1 MDPTPLIK
9 STSSLNTISRSFTGL
24 SASISRSS
32 FLTRSIAKTIN
43 QDNRN
48 KKLAIDNDGTFFR
61 RRRENILRRKRE
73 EQVEASGVR
82 GVINQKGKTVKDTGK
97 GFLGRI
103 LSFLGII
110 LIGWIV
116 TKLPAIIKGVQGL
129 IKRIQ
134 QTVSVLKN
142 FVDGIVDILE
152 GMGRK
157 FDEIIDFLNPFNFS
171 KDKDDAEKQLKGAG
185 EKIQEVNR
193 GFIDSVNEYKD
204 DSELDKVIEE
214 IEKKR
219 NRPWWNPAG
228 WGENNNNLDLTE
240 QDKEDLYN
248 ESKSSEDK
256 AWNDLTKKEQEE
268 FLRKNTEIKV
278 SEDEDIVTMNKGGEL
293 KKGES
298 AIVGDD
304 AKGKGKDRELFV
316 PNQDGII
323 FPNNIT
329 EKLLEASSFLES
341 KKLKSSLK
349 STAEE
354 FDPTK
359 MMEGFSGIL
368 GTLKTVKDPSKGI
381 LNFGEELKESL
392 NSQMSGM
399 VDSDESQSLIESLKG
414 ISESLKPEMESVVNE
429 LKEVIDTPEMQ
440 ETFANVKKNMQ
451 GVLKEI
457 TPERK
462 GTTIMMPMSGGQ
474 SQSQSKASG
483 GGITS
488 IPSTGNTGGLNI
500 KDYHKHLTTLI
511 TSYT

>member
-24 SASISRSS
+24 SASISRAS

-43 QDNRN
+43 EDNRN
-48 KKLAIDNDGTFFR
+48 KKLAISNDATFFSR
-61 RRRENILRRKRE
+61 RRQNILRRKRE

-82 GVINQKGKTVKDTGK
+82 GVINQKGKVVKDTGK

-103 LSFLGII
+103 LGFLGAI
-110 LIGWIV
+110 LIGWVV

-157 FDEIIDFLNPFNFS
+157 FDEIIEFLNPFDFS
-171 KDKDDAEKQLKGAG
+171 KDKDAAEKQLKGAG

-193 GFIDSVNEYKD
+193 GFIDSVNDFKD
-204 DSELDKVIEE
+204 DSELDEVIKEIEE
-214 IEKKR
+214 KR
-219 NRPWWNPAG
+219 NRPWWDPLG
-228 WGENNNNLDLTE
+228 VFDPKEGELTE

-341 KKLKSSLK
+341 KKLSSLK
-349 STAEE
+349 IGKEY
-354 FDPTK
+354 DVNNPPNR
-359 MMEGFSGIL
+359 GNYD
-368 GTLKTVKDPSKGI
+368 KTVAGFRQFTKDFKQWIKDNPSGTK
-381 LNFGEELKESL
+381 FGQKVEPSVEPS
-392 NSQMSGM
+392 
-399 VDSDESQSLIESLKG
+399 DSMIESLKSVG
-414 ISESLKPEMESVVNE
+414 DSLKPQMESVANE

-440 ETFANVKKNMQ
+440 KTITNVKKSMQ

-474 SQSQSKASG
+474 SQSKASG

-500 KDYHKHLTTLI
+500 KEYHKHLTTLI

>member
-116 TKLPAIIKGVQGL
+116 TKLPTIIKGIQGL

-134 QTVSVLKN
+134 QTVGVLKN
-142 FVDGIVDILE
+142 FVDGIVNILE

-157 FDEIIDFLNPFNFS
+157 FDEIIDFLNPFDFS
-171 KDKDDAEKQLKGAG
+171 KDKDDAEKNLKGAN

-193 GFIDSVNEYKD
+193 GFIDSVNDFKD
-204 DSELDKVIEE
+204 DSELDKVIKDIEE
-214 IEKKR
+214 KR
-219 NRPWWNPAG
+219 NRPWWDPLG
-228 WGENNNNLDLTE
+228 VFDPKEGELTE
-240 QDKEDLYN
+240 EDKEQLYN
-248 ESKSSEDK
+248 NMRSSEDK
-256 AWNDLTKKEQEE
+256 AWNDLSEKEKKDWVKKNLTVFTANDEE
-268 FLRKNTEIKV
+268 L
-278 SEDEDIVTMNKGGEL
+278 DIPTMNKGGEL
-293 KKGES
+293 KKGEA
-298 AIVGDD
+298 AIVGDN
-304 AKGKGKDRELFV
+304 AQGKGKDRELFV

-341 KKLKSSLK
+341 KKLSSLK
-349 STAEE
+349 IGKEY
-354 FDPTK
+354 DVNNPPNR
-359 MMEGFSGIL
+359 GNYD
-368 GTLKTVKDPSKGI
+368 KTVAGFRQFTKDFKQWIKDNPSGTK
-381 LNFGEELKESL
+381 FGQKVEPSVEPI
-392 NSQMSGM
+392 
-399 VDSDESQSLIESLKG
+399 DSMIESLKSVG
-414 ISESLKPEMESVVNE
+414 DSLKPQMESVANE

-440 ETFANVKKNMQ
+440 KTITNVKKSMQ

-462 GTTIMMPMSGGQ
+462 GTTIMMPMSGG
-474 SQSQSKASG
+474 QSQSKASG

>member
-24 SASISRSS
+24 SASISRAS

-43 QDNRN
+43 EDNRN
-48 KKLAIDNDGTFFR
+48 KKLAISNDATFFSR
-61 RRRENILRRKRE
+61 RRQNILRRKRE

-82 GVINQKGKTVKDTGK
+82 GVINQKGKVVKDTGK

-103 LSFLGII
+103 LGFLGAI
-110 LIGWIV
+110 LIGWVV

-157 FDEIIDFLNPFNFS
+157 FDEIIQFLNPFDFS
-171 KDKDDAEKQLKGAG
+171 KDKDVAEKQLKGAG

-193 GFIDSVNEYKD
+193 GFIDSVNDFKD
-204 DSELDKVIEE
+204 DSELDEIIKEIEE
-214 IEKKR
+214 KR
-219 NRPWWNPAG
+219 NRPWWDPLG
-228 WGENNNNLDLTE
+228 VFDPKEGELTE

-341 KKLKSSLK
+341 KKLSSLK
-349 STAEE
+349 IGKEY
-354 FDPTK
+354 DVNNPPNR
-359 MMEGFSGIL
+359 GNYD
-368 GTLKTVKDPSKGI
+368 KTVAGFRQFTKDFKQWIKDNPSGTK
-381 LNFGEELKESL
+381 FGQKVEPSVEPIDPM
-392 NSQMSGM
+392 NPM
-399 VDSDESQSLIESLKG
+399 IESLKSVG
-414 ISESLKPEMESVVNE
+414 DSLKPQMESVANE

-440 ETFANVKKNMQ
+440 KTITNVKKSMQ

-474 SQSQSKASG
+474 SQSKASG

-500 KDYHKHLTTLI
+500 KEYHKHLTTLI

>member
-1 MDPTPLIK
+1 MKGYLDDIDLKDVAEFESKIIEKCK
-9 STSSLNTISRSFTGL
+9 SDKPEIIES
-24 SASISRSS
+24 
-32 FLTRSIAKTIN
+32 
-43 QDNRN
+43 
-48 KKLAIDNDGTFFR
+48 
-61 RRRENILRRKRE
+61 ILRRKRE

-82 GVINQKGKTVKDTGK
+82 GVINQKGKVVKDTGK

-103 LSFLGII
+103 LGFLGAI
-110 LIGWIV
+110 LIGWVV

-142 FVDGIVDILE
+142 FVDGIIDTLE

-157 FDEIIDFLNPFNFS
+157 FDEIIQFLNPFDFS
-171 KDKDDAEKQLKGAG
+171 SDKDEAEKQLKGAG

-193 GFIDSVNEYKD
+193 GFVDSVNDFKD
-204 DSELDKVIEE
+204 DSDLDQVIKDIEE
-214 IEKKR
+214 KR
-219 NRPWWNPAG
+219 NRPWWDPLGAFDK
-228 WGENNNNLDLTE
+228 EELTE
-240 QDKEDLYN
+240 QDKEELYN

-256 AWNDLTKKEQEE
+256 AWNNLTKKEQEE
-268 FLRKNTEIKV
+268 FLKKNTEIKV
-278 SEDEDIVTMNKGGEL
+278 SEDQDIVTMNKGGEL

-341 KKLKSSLK
+341 KKLSSLK
-349 STAEE
+349 IGKEYTVNIPPSRIDYPQTVTGFRE
-354 FDPTK
+354 FARDLRQWGKDNPYGTK
-359 MMEGFSGIL
+359 FGQKVE
-368 GTLKTVKDPSKGI
+368 PS
-381 LNFGEELKESL
+381 
-392 NSQMSGM
+392 
-399 VDSDESQSLIESLKG
+399 DSVIESLKSVG
-414 ISESLKPEMESVVNE
+414 ESLKPQMESVAND

-440 ETFANVKKNMQ
+440 ETITNVKTSMQ

-462 GTTIMMPMSGGQ
+462 GATIMMPMSGG
-474 SQSQSKASG
+474 QSQSKASG

-511 TSYT
+511 TAYT